1 MAAPLS
7 ESERNALL
15 HKHIGLVQKIA
26 RTLLHDQPAWVRF
39 DDLLG
44 AGQEGLVDAARR
56 YDPDRGAAF
65 STYAYYR
72 VRGAMLD
79 HVREVTSRD
88 PIARTR
94 AIAHA
99 AVDDLMESRAGDH
112 DLAAITPQAAATLL
126 ASTLQE
132 AATAFAL
139 GELAAVTRPVEGE
152 DPETVATRRETG
164 TRLVEAIDALPERE
178 RDILRGV
185 YVEGL
190 TIEQSGASQGLTKG
204 WSSRLHARALAM
216 LREALAG
223 MEAHLGVEG

>member
-1 MAAPLS
+1 MAAALS

-15 HKHIGLVQKIA
+15 HKHLGLVQKIA

-44 AGQEGLVDAARR
+44 AGQEGLVDASRR
-56 YDPDRGAAF
+56 YDPERGASF

-79 HVREVTSRD
+79 HVRDVTSRD

-94 AIAHA
+94 AIAQA
-99 AVDDLMESRAGDH
+99 AVDDLIETRAGDH

-126 ASTLQE
+126 ASTLHE

-139 GELAAVTRPVEGE
+139 GELAAETGPVAGE
-152 DPETVATRRETG
+152 DPETVATRRETSA
-164 TRLVEAIDALPERE
+164 RLVDAIDALPERE

-204 WSSRLHARALAM
+204 WASRLHARALAM